1 MAKLN
6 TTIYD
11 KILAK
16 GEAKVNQI
24 LTDAKKEAKRIEDEV
39 VNKAIKQKNDR
50 ISKAKSDANKLI
62 NHQEKLLELEK
73 RQAILTAKQNVIKDI
88 FDQVLLR
95 LNSFENKDLLNFVVK
110 LIKEEEVIG
119 NETIYVNK
127 NDYNKYLKAL
137 SSNEKADLVDLDL
150 LNKVLNTSF
159 KLSNEAVNI
168 NDGFLLEGKDF
179 DLNFSLTNVV
189 NKLRDKHEREIA
201 EELFN

>member
-1 MAKLN
+1 MN

>member
-1 MAKLN
+1 MN

-95 LNSFENKDLLNFVVK
+95 
-110 LIKEEEVIG
+110 
-119 NETIYVNK
+119 
-127 NDYNKYLKAL
+127 
-137 SSNEKADLVDLDL
+137 
-150 LNKVLNTSF
+150 
-159 KLSNEAVNI
+159 
-168 NDGFLLEGKDF
+168 
-179 DLNFSLTNVV
+179 
-189 NKLRDKHEREIA
+189 
-201 EELFN
+201 

>member
-1 MAKLN
+1 MN

-179 DLNFSLTNVV
+179 DLNFSLTNAV

>member
-1 MAKLN
+1 MN

-95 LNSFENKDLLNFVVK
+95 LNSFENKDLLNFIVK

-137 SSNEKADLVDLDL
+137 SSNKKADLVDLDL

>member
-1 MAKLN
+1 MN

-95 LNSFENKDLLNFVVK
+95 LNSFENKDLLNFVGN
-110 LIKEEEVIG
+110 LIKEEEVTG